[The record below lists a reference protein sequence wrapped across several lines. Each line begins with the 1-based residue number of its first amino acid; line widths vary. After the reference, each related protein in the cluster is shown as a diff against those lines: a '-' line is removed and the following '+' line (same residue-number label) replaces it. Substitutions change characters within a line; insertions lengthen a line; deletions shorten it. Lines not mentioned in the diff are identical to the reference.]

1 MAYSFWSGA
10 GLAVTVALIVSGL
23 RRHGWARFARIAA
36 AVLVLLLTFW
46 FDLVRVL
53 DTGQLQSRQQAAAA
67 SQQAA
72 ADKALR
78 NLQNAVPPGSG
89 TVRWHGRVVILASG
103 GLELDP
109 VPPEPGTGA
118 DSDITIGTS
127 GQDQVSGSVTRP
139 VVNTARWT
147 GPAFPGQGQCSTEIA
162 SDPQLQITVRPGAV
176 VCVRTAAGRI
186 AALKFISVTGDHG
199 SDVAEATVWQ

>member
-10 GLAVTVALIVSGL
+10 GLVVTAALIVSGL
-23 RRHGWARFARIAA
+23 RRHGWARFARIAV
-36 AVLVLLLTFW
+36 AVVVLLLTFW

-53 DTGQLQSRQQAAAA
+53 DTGQLQSREQATAA

-72 ADKALR
+72 VGKALQ
-78 NLQNAVPPGSG
+78 NLQNAAAPGSG
-89 TVRWHGRVVILASG
+89 TVRWHGRVVIPASG

-109 VPPEPGTGA
+109 MPPKPGNGA
-118 DSDITIGTS
+118 NSDITIGPS
-127 GQDQVSGSVTRP
+127 GQDQISGSVISP
-139 VVNTARWT
+139 VVNTAQWT
-147 GPAFPGQGQCSTEIA
+147 GPAFPSQGQCSTQIA
-162 SDPQLQITVRPGAV
+162 SDPQLQIAVRPGAV

-186 AALKFISVTGDHG
+186 AALRFISVTGDHG

>member
-1 MAYSFWSGA
+1 MAYSFWSSA
-10 GLAVTVALIVSGL
+10 GLVVTVALIVSGL
-23 RRHGWARFARIAA
+23 RRHGWVRSARIAA
-36 AVLVLLLTFW
+36 AVVVLLLTFW

-53 DTGQLQSRQQAAAA
+53 DTGQSQSREQSAATSHQATAN
-67 SQQAA
+67 
-72 ADKALR
+72 KALQ
-78 NLQNAVPPGSG
+78 NLQNAVAPGPG
-89 TVRWHGRVVILASG
+89 TVRWHGRVVIPASG
-103 GLELDP
+103 GLKLDP
-109 VPPEPGTGA
+109 VPPKPGNGT
-118 DSDITIGTS
+118 DSDITIGPS
-127 GQDQVSGSVTRP
+127 GQDQISGSVASI

-147 GPAFPGQGQCSTEIA
+147 GPAFPDQGQCSMQIT